1 MALKIL
7 WHSNAPHSST
17 GYGVQTKLFIHRLNE
32 HHDVAVSAFYGLE
45 GGRITVDGIPIYPN
59 RGVNF
64 GNEVIHSHA
73 RSWFDGDLRGGLVLT
88 LMDTW
93 VLDHRIWSQMN
104 VASWVP
110 IDHDPV
116 PPKVASFFRGSQSIP
131 IAMSRFGQERLM
143 EFDPLYVP
151 HGVDTSIYKPRD
163 RKEARELVGLPEE
176 AFIVGVVATN
186 MGSSPGGIPSRKSF
200 PQIIEAFARFRAKHS
215 DACLYLHT
223 DIAGGNGGL
232 DLPKI
237 LEAYGLGDGSVLFA
251 DQYRYHYDP
260 FPSGYMSALYSG
272 FDVLLNPSK
281 GEGFGVPVLEA
292 QACGTPAIVSDFSA
306 MPEVCGAG
314 WHVECGQEWSGQLA
328 WQVTPS
334 VEDIVRALTEC
345 YGLPAGTQKNLSEKA
360 VAHAAGYDADHVLS
374 EFWLPALE
382 EIEQRIEARE
392 PMVVAA

>member
-1 MALKIL
+1 MKIL

-17 GYGVQTKLFIHRLNE
+17 GYGVQTRLFIHRLAE

-45 GGRITVDGIPIYPN
+45 GGRINVGGIPVYPN
-59 RGVNF
+59 RGINF

-93 VLDHRIWSQMN
+93 VLDHSIWSAMN

-110 IDHDPV
+110 IDHDPA
-116 PPKVASFFRGSQSIP
+116 PPKVEAYFRGSQAIP
-131 IAMSRFGQERLM
+131 IAMSRFGRERLA

-151 HGVDTSIYKPRD
+151 HGVDTTQYKPRE
-163 RKEARELVGLPEE
+163 KQEARELVGLPKD
-176 AFIVGVVATN
+176 AFVIGVVATN
-186 MGSSPGGIPSRKSF
+186 MGSGPGGIPSRKSY
-200 PQIIEAFARFRAKHS
+200 PQIIEAFAQFRATHA

-223 DIAGGNGGL
+223 DISGQSGGV
-232 DLPKI
+232 DLPKL

-260 FPSGYMSALYSG
+260 FPEGYMSALYSG
-272 FDVLLNPSK
+272 FDVLLNISK
-281 GEGFGVPVLEA
+281 GEGFGIPVLEA

-306 MPEVCGAG
+306 MPEVCGSG
-314 WHVECGQEWSGQLA
+314 WHVECDRDWTGQLA

-334 VEDIVRALTEC
+334 VADTVRALTEA
-345 YGLPAGTQKNLSEKA
+345 YGLPAAAWKDVRDRAIT
-360 VAHAAGYDADHVLS
+360 HAAGYDVERVLT
-374 EFWLPALE
+374 EHWLPALS
-382 EIEQRIEARE
+382 EIEQRIADRQPVE
-392 PMVVAA
+392 VAA